1 MINEPPNLQNCRRV
15 DKLEFESKFNE
26 WLEPTRDKLYKGLLD
41 NSPLNELNAYKA
53 LCRYFAF
60 LIGESK
66 YVNAAG
72 QRSVW
77 STLDQKSKNK
87 VIVEFF
93 TDNTAHYGKTL
104 LPLLP
109 EDIKNYILALSL

>member
-1 MINEPPNLQNCRRV
+1 MTNEPPNLQNYRRV

-26 WLEPTRDKLYKGLLD
+26 WLEPTRDKLYNGLLD
-41 NSPLNELNAYKA
+41 NSPLDELNAYKG
-53 LCRYFAF
+53 LCRYFTF
-60 LIGESK
+60 LCGQSK
-66 YVNAAG
+66 YAG
-72 QRSVW
+72 KDRYIW

-93 TDNTAHYGKTL
+93 TDKSAPYGKTL

-109 EDIKNYILALSL
+109 EDIKNYILAHSL